1 MFFHPLKI
9 LHKANMKETFSSQR
23 QGENKNPR
31 ETQAR
36 KLSAFFWT
44 CSGRYLGWGKKGRRW
59 SLGPPKVETIIGNT
73 PHRAVTPKSY
83 TLSVQLN
90 KDTWPIERAA
100 WTHAWLNTGTLRK
113 EESYLPLRSYHHPQ
127 PTYNFFLPSGLP
139 THTHTHARTHTNLVE
154 NLT

>member
-1 MFFHPLKI
+1 
-9 LHKANMKETFSSQR
+9 MKPRASQS
-23 QGENKNPR
+23 GDYI
-31 ETQAR
+31 R
-36 KLSAFFWT
+36 KH
-44 CSGRYLGWGKKGRRW
+44 
-59 SLGPPKVETIIGNT
+59 

-127 PTYNFFLPSGLP
+127 PTYNFLLPSGLP
-139 THTHTHARTHTNLVE
+139 THTHTCTHMHTHKSSGEFNLKCCWQTKPLSSWQW
-154 NLT
+154 LTEILSSGTSLQAKTIFIQSPCIDLSAVWWKTSFLAL